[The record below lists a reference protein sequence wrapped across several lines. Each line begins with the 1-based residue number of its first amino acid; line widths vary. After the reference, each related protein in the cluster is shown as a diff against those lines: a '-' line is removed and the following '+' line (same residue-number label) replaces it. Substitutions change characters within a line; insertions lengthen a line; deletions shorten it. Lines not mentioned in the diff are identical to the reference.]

1 MVLNQEWLK
10 HTGVTV
16 GKACGLSIISKQE
29 RCGKQGWKGSQG
41 HFVQGFIG
49 YDKVL
54 WYYKECS
61 VMPLKD
67 FIEISFAL

>member
-1 MVLNQEWLK
+1 M
-10 HTGVTV
+10 
-16 GKACGLSIISKQE
+16 
-29 RCGKQGWKGSQG
+29 
-41 HFVQGFIG
+41 QGFIG

-54 WYYKECS
+54 WYYKECN